1 MKLLLRLAEPEEL
14 PDILQLQALS
24 LRILLAPTM
33 DSETL
38 ESLIQ
43 HQQLER
49 EKLGELILVATCN
62 HDLVGFVAIQTLQ
75 SQISGLFVHPDFVR
89 QRIGSELLLA
99 AEEVMRRKNR
109 RSLTV
114 MASEY
119 AKPFYKHMG
128 FKTVR
133 RNYLFVQRRQKVRVF
148 WMRKFLRDVTPAEQQ
163 QRTTVLVVLVIV
175 TMLSVWAAIA

>member
-33 DSETL
+33 DSEIL
-38 ESLIQ
+38 ESLIH

-62 HDLVGFVAIQTLQ
+62 HDFVGFVAIQTLQ

-89 QRIGSELLLA
+89 QRIGSELISA

-148 WMRKFLRDVTPAEQQ
+148 WMRKLLRDVTPEEQQ
-163 QRTTVLVVLVIV
+163 QQITVLVVLVVV
-175 TMLSVWAAIA
+175 TILSVWSAIA

>member
-24 LRILLAPTM
+24 LRILLASTTDP
-33 DSETL
+33 ETL
-38 ESLIQ
+38 ESLIR

-49 EKLGELILVATCN
+49 EKLDELILVATCN
-62 HDLVGFVAIQTLQ
+62 HDFVGFVALQ
-75 SQISGLFVHPDFVR
+75 MLQAQISGLFIHPDFVR
-89 QRIGSELLLA
+89 QGIGSELVLA
-99 AEEVMRRKNR
+99 VEALMHRKNR

-128 FKTVR
+128 FKTIR
-133 RNYLFVQRRQKVRVF
+133 RHYLFVQRRQKVRVF
-148 WMRKFLRDVTPAEQQ
+148 WMRKSLRDVTPEEEQQ
-163 QRTTVLVVLVIV
+163 QTTVFAVLTIL
-175 TMLSVWAAIA
+175 TILSVLAAIA

>member
-1 MKLLLRLAEPEEL
+1 MKLLLRLAETEEL

-24 LRILLAPTM
+24 LRILLASTTDP
-33 DSETL
+33 ETL
-38 ESLIQ
+38 ESLIR

-62 HDLVGFVAIQTLQ
+62 HDFVGFVAIQTLQ

-89 QRIGSELLLA
+89 QRIGSELIWA

-114 MASEY
+114 LASEY

-128 FKTVR
+128 FKTMR
-133 RNYLFVQRRQKVRVF
+133 RHYLVLQRRQKVRVF
-148 WMRKFLRDVTPAEQQ
+148 WMRKPLREVTPVEQQ
-163 QRTTVLVVLVIV
+163 QRTMVLAVLAIV
-175 TMLSVWAAIA
+175 TILSVWAAIA